1 MKRCDIPGEWESEWI
16 RKHSGRISRQRCIKM
31 KGFNLMNRNPGLEF
45 YTSVGSLSMEAML
58 QALGYKEDV

>member
-1 MKRCDIPGEWESEWI
+1 MNGL
-16 RKHSGRISRQRCIKM
+16 RKHSGRISRQHCIKM

-45 YTSVGSLSMEAML
+45 YTFVGSLSIEAML